1 MSLASLAAVGRA
13 LAASL
18 ALFVKLAA
26 ADSRFA
32 GHRSYGY
39 YTALVLEYHY
49 KTGGIYGNNDSNFSH
64 RGYLCA
70 ERH

>member
-1 MSLASLAAVGRA
+1 MPLASLAAVDRV

-26 ADSRFA
+26 ADSCFA
-32 GHRSYGY
+32 GHCSYGY

-49 KTGGIYGNNDSNFSH
+49 IN
-64 RGYLCA
+64 RRYLWK
-70 ERH
+70 

>member
-1 MSLASLAAVGRA
+1 MLLVSLAAAGWG

-18 ALFVKLAA
+18 VLSVKLAT

-32 GHRSYGY
+32 DHCSYGY

-49 KTGGIYGNNDSNFSH
+49 IN
-64 RGYLCA
+64 RRYLWK
-70 ERH
+70 

>member
-1 MSLASLAAVGRA
+1 MLHHRADYRSDWLAIVGLSFAAVGWG

-26 ADSRFA
+26 ADSCFA
-32 GHRSYGY
+32 GYCSYGY

-49 KTGGIYGNNDSNFSH
+49 IN
-64 RGYLCA
+64 RRYLWK
-70 ERH
+70 

>member
-1 MSLASLAAVGRA
+1 MLLVSLAAVDRV

-32 GHRSYGY
+32 GHRSYSY

-49 KTGGIYGNNDSNFSH
+49 IN
-64 RGYLCA
+64 RRYLWK
-70 ERH
+70 

>member
-1 MSLASLAAVGRA
+1 MLLVSFAAVGRA

-18 ALFVKLAA
+18 ALFVKLAT

-32 GHRSYGY
+32 DHCSYGY

-70 ERH
+70 KRY

>member
-1 MSLASLAAVGRA
+1 MPLASLAAVDRV

-18 ALFVKLAA
+18 ALFVKLAV

-32 GHRSYGY
+32 GHCSYGY

-49 KTGGIYGNNDSNFSH
+49 IN
-64 RGYLCA
+64 RRYLWK
-70 ERH
+70 